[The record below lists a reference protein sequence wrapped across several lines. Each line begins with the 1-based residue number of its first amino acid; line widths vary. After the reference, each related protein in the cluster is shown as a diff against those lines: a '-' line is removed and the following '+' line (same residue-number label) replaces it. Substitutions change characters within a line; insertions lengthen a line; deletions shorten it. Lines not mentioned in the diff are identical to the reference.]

1 MPRHTRTPSAWY
13 LPYQGDNTLIR
24 QYGGLHC
31 GTDGTISK
39 PFPNKPYC
47 VEGAGTFV
55 AVNECSKQV
64 SICQTVLPG
73 NEAMLIPN
81 SVPAG
86 GDLTLAVP
94 DPSYWCSTS
103 AEFYVNI
110 PGYDTDTACVWGDGS
125 APYGNWSPF
134 VAGAN
139 QAANGDTFVMVG
151 INPIYCCQSNPWPNQ
166 DPGFAVRIECPSG
179 NCNGL
184 PCECNPSTMGPNKC
198 TGGTVGAGGAEFC
211 LVTVPAGDTANLVIF
226 STSGK
231 SGSSHND
238 TVVPV
243 NAVSSNGD
251 GANVVPAPPAAPNH
265 RDHASSGSS
274 STTSTSA
281 SCTKSTL
288 STWVSAPASS
298 APAPAGYPSG
308 AVSPGYQPLPYQA
321 PNESASSPD
330 AGTLYTSA
338 AAPSSAPSSSVPPV
352 SVPSTVVQQTSNS
365 NRATYTSTLLGLTAL
380 LVGLLNL

>member
-110 PGYDTDTACVWGDGS
+110 PGYNTDTACVWGDGS

-238 TVVPV
+238 RCSCKCRFFQWRWCKCCP
-243 NAVSSNGD
+243 SSPSSPESPGSCVKRQLLYHID
-251 GANVVPAPPAAPNH
+251 ERILYEIDFEYLGFCSRIVCTC
-265 RDHASSGSS
+265 ASRLPIRRRFAGI
-274 STTSTSA
+274 STSA
-281 SCTKSTL
+281 L
-288 STWVSAPASS
+288 
-298 APAPAGYPSG
+298 
-308 AVSPGYQPLPYQA
+308 
-321 PNESASSPD
+321 SSPE
-330 AGTLYTSA
+330 
-338 AAPSSAPSSSVPPV
+338 
-352 SVPSTVVQQTSNS
+352 
-365 NRATYTSTLLGLTAL
+365 
-380 LVGLLNL
+380 

>member
-13 LPYQGDNTLIR
+13 IPYQHSNTLIR
-24 QYGGLHC
+24 QYGGLYC
-31 GTDGTISK
+31 GTDGTVSK

-47 VEGAGTFV
+47 VQGAGTLV

-94 DPSYWCSTS
+94 DSSYWCSTS
-103 AEFYVNI
+103 AEFYVNT
-110 PGYDTDTACVWGDGS
+110 PGYDTNTACVWGDGS
-125 APYGNWSPF
+125 SPYGNWSPF

-179 NCNGL
+179 NCHGL
-184 PCECNPSTMGPNKC
+184 PCECNPSTMGPNTC

-211 LVTVPAGDTANLVIF
+211 TVTVPAGDTANLVIF
-226 STSGK
+226 STSDK
-231 SGSSHND
+231 SSHNG
-238 TVVPV
+238 TAVPV
-243 NAVSSNGD
+243 NAVSSNGE
-251 GANVVPAPPAAPNH
+251 GADVVPAPGPAPAAPNH
-265 RDHASSGSS
+265 PNHSSSSCSS
-274 STTSTSA
+274 STTSTST

-288 STWVSAPASS
+288 TTWVSAPASS
-298 APAPAGYPSG
+298 APAPAVYPSS
-308 AVSPGYQPLPYQA
+308 AVSPGYQPPPYEA
-321 PNESASSPD
+321 PNESPSSPV
-330 AGTLYTSA
+330 AGTFY
-338 AAPSSAPSSSVPPV
+338 APASSAPSSSVTPV
-352 SVPSTVVQQTSNS
+352 SVPSTVVQQTSNT
-365 NRATYTSTLLGLTAL
+365 NRATYTSTLLGLAAL
-380 LVGLLNL
+380 LVGLLHL